1 MAQQPGAPGPPPLLA
16 WPGSRDPIEPA
27 RRGVACSL
35 PVWSTDQ
42 ETRDGGS
49 SVSSGRLSG
58 SSGGH
63 VSHAPPHGPW
73 KEQPPRGLGSQR
85 PPRKSDPRLER
96 LRDRIRQQARGQ
108 ASCASLGTSAPS
120 SASCLCSAPAPTPQR
135 RTCKVTALAHSGPQ
149 DKTRRTRSRSCRR
162 DRGAPRLPSPSRAAK
177 GKEKAW
183 LMTWAPDC
191 EREDSGLVRLHPA
204 PGRPW
209 SGSYPKT
216 AGSPCKSRGTATLP
230 SQAKQTW
237 PQSSPGKDLD
247 AQPFPPRLQP
257 RGPLGRSHSS
267 EALCDFMHRKAQAG
281 RQHALQQVAMAMDA
295 LERRSQRLQEVYQ
308 KQREAVQGKA
318 IPVVSQTSPG
328 IVTFVP
334 SSAQSGVLEAPG
346 NLEVPEQGWSKVTS
360 GMVQGDQEVPGS
372 FCLCLNRAWN
382 RPETPLPVSA
392 ASSLGSPG
400 PPDPGRGLHVC
411 LDPQMAERLGL
422 SGSLHAQHKQAR
434 LQALETMAD
443 VLQQRVDILT
453 ARLRQSEASGLP
465 PLGPSTASTA
475 LACPEAPVPSRDRG
489 SPRDKFPDAE
499 PLPWSPGWISPESQ
513 FPGAVQLEQRLQEDL
528 APFQA
533 AGTSTRSTPG
543 VPATPHPTCGSPW
556 LEEMLAARGVGL
568 VTPWTPRSC
577 GPQEPR
583 VLRPRGRGGHLAN
596 FQAKPLNFPES
607 LKQDPGLGLLLQR
620 EKRQQEQEQE

>member
-135 RTCKVTALAHSGPQ
+135 RTCKVTALAHSAKLPRTPLPLTLRPGPGFSGIREAEPQ
-149 DKTRRTRSRSCRR
+149 
-162 DRGAPRLPSPSRAAK
+162 
-177 GKEKAW
+177 GKDQTP
-183 LMTWAPDC
+183 LGVG
-191 EREDSGLVRLHPA
+191 RELSQVTQLQA
-204 PGRPW
+204 PGF
-209 SGSYPKT
+209 SGIREAEPQGKDQT
-216 AGSPCKSRGTATLP
+216 PLGVGREL
-230 SQAKQTW
+230 SQVTQLQAPAKQTW

-382 RPETPLPVSA
+382 RPETPLP
-392 ASSLGSPG
+392 
-400 PPDPGRGLHVC
+400 
-411 LDPQMAERLGL
+411 
-422 SGSLHAQHKQAR
+422 HKQAR

-577 GPQEPR
+577 GKGEPAD
-583 VLRPRGRGGHLAN
+583 RPWADWPGGQGHLRGTPAT
-596 FQAKPLNFPES
+596 A
-607 LKQDPGLGLLLQR
+607 
-620 EKRQQEQEQE
+620 